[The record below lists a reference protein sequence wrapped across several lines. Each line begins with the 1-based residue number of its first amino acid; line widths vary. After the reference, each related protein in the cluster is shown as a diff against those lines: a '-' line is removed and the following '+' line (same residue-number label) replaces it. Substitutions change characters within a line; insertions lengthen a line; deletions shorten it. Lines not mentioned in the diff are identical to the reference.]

1 MTIFL
6 LLRHAHSTANDAGI
20 LAGRTDGIHL
30 STKGIQQSKG
40 LPKALQEFP
49 INRFISSPL
58 PRCIETIQPTLT
70 QRHRRLVTDD
80 SFIEMDYGAWSGRE
94 LKKLRKEKGWKQVQ
108 RSPMTFT
115 FPQGESFAR
124 TATRIERGLQNL
136 SKLYPKETILI
147 VTHGDIIKLATQIT
161 LGGDLNKFQRL
172 IVDTCSLTVLDWKK
186 NERSLLHFNQKL
198 VKVKT
203 SKNEK
208 ARMKSR
214 RVLGG
219 GSGV

>member
-1 MTIFL
+1 
-6 LLRHAHSTANDAGI
+6 
-20 LAGRTDGIHL
+20 
-30 STKGIQQSKG
+30 
-40 LPKALQEFP
+40 
-49 INRFISSPL
+49 
-58 PRCIETIQPTLT
+58 
-70 QRHRRLVTDD
+70 
-80 SFIEMDYGAWSGRE
+80 MDYGAWSGRE
-94 LKKLRKEKGWKQVQ
+94 LKKLSKEKSWKQVQ

-198 VKVKT
+198 VKIRRSGTQK
-203 SKNEK
+203 SGM
-208 ARMKSR
+208 RSR

>member
-20 LAGRTDGIHL
+20 LAGRTEGIHL

-40 LPKALQEFP
+40 LPKALQEFS

-58 PRCIETIQPTLT
+58 TRCIQTIQPTLD
-70 QRHRRLVTDD
+70 QRHKRLVLND

-94 LKKLRKEKGWKQVQ
+94 LKKLRKEKVWTQIQ
-108 RSPMTFT
+108 RNPISFT
-115 FPQGESFAR
+115 FPQGESFAT
-124 TATRIERGLQNL
+124 TAKRIERGLQKL

-186 NERSLLHFNQKL
+186 NERSLQHFNQKL
-198 VKVKT
+198 VKIKKSGT
-203 SKNEK
+203 HKLG
-208 ARMKSR
+208 MKSR

>member
-1 MTIFL
+1 
-6 LLRHAHSTANDAGI
+6 
-20 LAGRTDGIHL
+20 
-30 STKGIQQSKG
+30 
-40 LPKALQEFP
+40 
-49 INRFISSPL
+49 
-58 PRCIETIQPTLT
+58 
-70 QRHRRLVTDD
+70 
-80 SFIEMDYGAWSGRE
+80 
-94 LKKLRKEKGWKQVQ
+94 
-108 RSPMTFT
+108 MTFT

-136 SKLYPKETILI
+136 SRLYPKETILI

-198 VKVKT
+198 VKIRRSGTQK
-203 SKNEK
+203 SGM
-208 ARMKSR
+208 RSR

>member
-20 LAGRTDGIHL
+20 LAGRTEGIHL

-49 INRFISSPL
+49 IDRFMSSPL
-58 PRCIETIQPTLT
+58 SRCIETIQPTLT
-70 QRHRRLVTDD
+70 QRHKRLVMND

-94 LKKLRKEKGWKQVQ
+94 LKKLRKEKGWKQIQ
-108 RSPMTFT
+108 RSPLTFT

-124 TATRIERGLQNL
+124 TAVRIERGLHKL
-136 SKLYPKETILI
+136 STLYPKETILI

-172 IVDTCSLTVLDWKK
+172 VVDTCSLTVLDWKK
-186 NERSLLHFNQKL
+186 SERSLLHFNQKL
-198 VKVKT
+198 VNIKT
-203 SKNEK
+203 SKAQK
-208 ARMKSR
+208 SGMKSR